1 MQEKAVLAKQRKGA
15 GFYWLLTL
23 LIGVVWLCC
32 AAVFADL
39 CLSFGGLSFGGGNN
53 SGCVSHFNY
62 PDLITGIAIAGV
74 VLLIPVF
81 GFVGLMALLVTF
93 FRAN

>member
-1 MQEKAVLAKQRKGA
+1 MQEKAVLVKQRKGA

-23 LIGVVWLCC
+23 LIGIAWLCC

-39 CLSFGGLSFGGGNN
+39 CLSFGGGNN

>member
-1 MQEKAVLAKQRKGA
+1 MIKPTKKKSA

-23 LIGVVWLCC
+23 FTGIAWLGC

-39 CLSFGGLSFGGGNN
+39 CLSFGGGGN
-53 SGCVSHFNY
+53 SGCISHFNY

-81 GFVGLMALLVTF
+81 CIAGLVALVVTF
-93 FRAN
+93 FR